1 MGKFNGKIH
10 AEFTPPNTWVLE
22 HDLSF
27 QTDNFTKEESEIL
40 KEVGA
45 NITIGSLVIDDC
57 EITCNTGMKTDLA
70 SVPRIAWAVIA
81 PWDVARA
88 AVIHDHLYSTLR
100 KYYHSKLMNKSKWR
114 KARALSDKVFLLGMK
129 SADPKVSKFKM
140 YSAYWAVRI
149 FGRWPASS
157 SSPDPFGTEV

>member
-45 NITIGSLVIDDC
+45 NITIGSLVTDDC

-114 KARALSDKVFLLGMK
+114 KARALSDKIFLLGMK

-140 YSAYWAVRI
+140 YSAYWAVRM
-149 FGRWPASS
+149 FGRWPASAN
-157 SSPDPFGTEV
+157 PEV

>member
-114 KARALSDKVFLLGMK
+114 KARALSDKIFLLGMK

>member
-114 KARALSDKVFLLGMK
+114 KARALSDRVFLLGMK

-140 YSAYWAVRI
+140 YSAYWAVRV
-149 FGRWPASS
+149 FGRWPASAN
-157 SSPDPFGTEV
+157 PEV